1 MKKVLITGGSGTIGT
16 AFIKEFYNL
25 YHFISYS
32 RNEKKQVSL
41 KRSFEN
47 IELYM
52 GSVEDKHDLINTFI
66 KVKPDI
72 VIHAAALKHVETGEK
87 QPSQAVKI
95 NILGSLNV
103 IEASRIANVPI
114 TIGISTDK
122 VCGSNNV
129 YGYTK
134 IIMERLF
141 LEADDAKNRFIC
153 CRFSNVAG
161 SHGSVIPLWFRL
173 AKENKPLR
181 LTDKNMNR
189 FMFSPRDSAYLIHQA
204 IDIAEKHQGGCIL
217 TKKIKSTSLLKLAK
231 HISPNIE
238 IIGMRAGENLNETLI
253 SAEELPFTYEEE
265 DYIVIKT
272 QENANGNTLKKE
284 LNSFDS
290 EKMTDQEATDLIANA
305 KEYFDTTML
314 SAREY

>member
-1 MKKVLITGGSGTIGT
+1 MKKVLITGGSGTVGT

-47 IELYM
+47 VELYM
-52 GSVEDKHDLINTFI
+52 GSVEDKHDLINTFM

-72 VIHAAALKHVETGEK
+72 VIHTAALKHVLTGEK
-87 QPSQAVKI
+87 QPAQAVKV

-103 IEASRIANVPI
+103 IEASRIADVPI

-122 VCGSNNV
+122 VWGSNNV

-141 LEADDAKNRFIC
+141 LEADDEKNRFIC
-153 CRFSNVAG
+153 CRFGNVAG

-181 LTDKNMNR
+181 LTDENMNR
-189 FMFSPRDSAYLIHQA
+189 FMFSPRDAAHLIHKA
-204 IDIAEKHQGGCIL
+204 IEITEKHSGGCIL
-217 TKKIKSTSLLKLAK
+217 TKKIKSTSLLELAK
-231 HISPNIE
+231 HISPHIE
-238 IIGMRAGENLNETLI
+238 IIGIRSGENLNETLI
-253 SAEELPFTYEEE
+253 STEELPFTYEEG
-265 DYIVIKT
+265 DYVVIKT
-272 QENANGNTLKKE
+272 EENSKKNRLKKE
-284 LNSFDS
+284 LNSLEA
-290 EKMTDQEATDLIANA
+290 EKMTPQESANLIACA

-314 SAREY
+314 AAREY